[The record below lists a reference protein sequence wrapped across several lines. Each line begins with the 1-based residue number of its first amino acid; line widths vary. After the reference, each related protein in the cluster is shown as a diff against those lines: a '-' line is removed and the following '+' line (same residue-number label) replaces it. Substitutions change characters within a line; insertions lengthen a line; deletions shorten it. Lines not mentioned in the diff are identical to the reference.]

1 MFFRGFRR
9 PDYGAISDFA
19 DGNHENSTADLI
31 KRGRSDEV
39 VFCVTDDSHNS
50 EKIYRRKTG
59 YVVRAFMDEY
69 LMIPVDTPGEDD
81 AKMAVLS
88 PVAEFIWTLLEE
100 PRTFG
105 ELLAA
110 VTEEFDVTA
119 EVAAPDIQ
127 EFLDQLHTHQLLDNH
142 TEET

>member
-1 MFFRGFRR
+1 M
-9 PDYGAISDFA
+9 
-19 DGNHENSTADLI
+19 
-31 KRGRSDEV
+31 

-69 LMIPVDTPGEDD
+69 LMIPVGAPGADD

-127 EFLDQLHTHQLLDNH
+127 DFLDQLHTHQLLYNH
-142 TEET
+142 TEEIQHDNG